1 MVCANQV
8 AGCETSS
15 STHPPPVRDWA
26 TFAKWRVCMHE
37 VGHLLAGAV
46 LLKRPTQAM
55 IFGDGSDGGLAYL
68 GNQSWSLSD
77 NEAIAVAAGAIAD
90 HMLAGKYSPPEGGIE
105 VQSYPSA
112 QTQHYMEVER
122 SQAAER
128 VKAARAE
135 DTLLTDEVL
144 IARWCIAGYEHR
156 PYRWKFRHRWLE
168 KQAFEFVKEHEQK
181 IVALAEMLFELGSIA
196 LPAQSAER
204 A

>member
-1 MVCANQV
+1 M
-8 AGCETSS
+8 
-15 STHPPPVRDWA
+15 
-26 TFAKWRVCMHE
+26 
-37 VGHLLAGAV
+37 
-46 LLKRPTQAM
+46 
-55 IFGDGSDGGLAYL
+55 
-68 GNQSWSLSD
+68 
-77 NEAIAVAAGAIAD
+77 
-90 HMLAGKYSPPEGGIE
+90 
-105 VQSYPSA
+105 QSYPSA

-144 IARWCIAGYEHR
+144 IARWCIGGYEHR

-204 A
+204 H